1 MIPFKLKQVSIE
13 CLIARLLASVAA
25 GIVVGVVA
33 PHVAAHFQQTLNPF
47 IPTVA
52 GLITGVLTWFATRR
66 VFAFTADC
74 LDVPSVSPAFQS
86 DAARRARA
94 VPALKPAPAAAAAR
108 NETAVLETFPQEDGS
123 LKVAVTVKGLTK
135 REFNALRG
143 RLEQVRGVSWSHPTN
158 LHDGRRKM
166 EGVLPAGPARP
177 EALKKL
183 EELTGNRV

>member
-1 MIPFKLKQVSIE
+1 MIPFKLKQMSIE
-13 CLIARLLASVAA
+13 CFIARLLASVAA

-52 GLITGVLTWFATRR
+52 GLVTGLLTWFATRR
-66 VFAFTADC
+66 VFAFAGDC
-74 LDVPSVSPAFQS
+74 LEVPSVSTAVQS
-86 DAARRARA
+86 DAARRVRT
-94 VPALKPAPAAAAAR
+94 VPALKPAPAAVAAK

-123 LKVAVTVKGLTK
+123 LLVVVTVKGLTK
-135 REFNALRG
+135 REFKALRG
-143 RLEQVRGVSWSHPTN
+143 RLEQLRGVSWSQPIN
-158 LHDGRRKM
+158 LRDGRRKM